1 MTELKPC
8 PCCGPKA
15 FITPST
21 KCDPQAGKHCWT
33 AELRCDE
40 CGLNISRSAATEEE
54 ALYGAIEAW
63 NTRAE
68 RTCHPVRRSGK
79 SFSEEEKKTT
89 LDACCSECLGFLG
102 EAWEVFEC
110 ECDLFCSGCG
120 AKVVE

>member
-21 KCDPQAGKHCWT
+21 TCYAQEGPQPWS

-40 CGLNISRSAATEEE
+40 CGLNISRTAATEKE
-54 ALYGAIEAW
+54 ALYEAVDAW

-68 RTCHPVRRSGK
+68 RTCKPMPGYAHI
-79 SFSEEEKKTT
+79 
-89 LDACCSECLGFLG
+89 
-102 EAWEVFEC
+102 FEC
-110 ECDLFCSGCG
+110 SVCGCIDDDG
-120 AKVVE
+120 IPNYCPSCEAKVVE

>member
-15 FITPST
+15 FIIPST

-33 AELRCDE
+33 AELRCHE
-40 CGLNISRSAATEEE
+40 CGLNISRSAATEKE
-54 ALYGAIEAW
+54 ALYEAIKAW

-79 SFSEEEKKTT
+79 EFSEEDKNTT
-89 LDACCSECLGFLG
+89 LEALCSECGDFLG
-102 EAWEVFEC
+102 EAQDVFSY
-110 ECDLFCSGCG
+110 DRDWFCSNCG
-120 AKVVE
+120 AKVVK

>member
-33 AELRCDE
+33 AELRCRE
-40 CGLNISRSAATEEE
+40 CGLNISRSAATEKE
-54 ALYGAIEAW
+54 ALYEAIKAW
-63 NTRAE
+63 NSRAE
-68 RTCHPVRRSGK
+68 RTCKLKWERDSQGYL
-79 SFSEEEKKTT
+79 T
-89 LDACCSECLGFLG
+89 L
-102 EAWEVFEC
+102 V
-110 ECDLFCSGCG
+110 CDMCHKPIDDTDNFCSNCG